1 MSLNE
6 SPNLEQSALRLPTL
20 SMTPT
25 ADKLREALRL
35 ASNNVQN
42 IIELPWKSINSPVNY
57 MIKVSCQVNAQE
69 PAWILH
75 VGGEADDAIL
85 WNYNTADCQMIHGLI
100 TAEVDRA
107 AYAAAGSAQSLPV
120 GSPSIQ
126 NTQLSPPQ
134 FIEPAA
140 APPHVSKSVQQPP
153 ASQSQNSAYDW
164 GSGQSASQ
172 QGQDW
177 NWSSPSAVAN
187 ANWSTSSHSPLAMP
201 PEPIVPI
208 NDPQAFSQSWGAPSP
223 AISAPDSGLQRTTKP
238 PGSVAPEVK
247 PAESSIFLSG
257 PLAQGNYQGG
267 KNPASQTQGLP
278 QMSSLDPLT
287 PSPAAAPA
295 SAPAPTP
302 VGQNPF
308 APIAA
313 PVPEAPA
320 QAASIPLSASVPL
333 ASNTGVLPST
343 PAENPSLPIGGF
355 AHSTPFAMS
364 TIPTV
369 PPPATIDGA
378 LPGLATLEAVPV
390 LDAAVAKDASAA
402 QAAPVSDVGVS
413 ATVSSES
420 VQPLPAV
427 PSGKKFSST
436 LSATLPLNVQETMTP
451 DEENLTAPRPDAA
464 DLLPVPPAEVPPPLT
479 EIPATEPATK
489 ASNRRKGRGSKLNL
503 PAIKTA
509 AETADVI
516 EQETVAGVSA
526 TPEPASVAVVDL
538 AAPDV
543 VPEQSIVAS
552 PSLPSMGEPALTHSI
567 SVPVNAPS
575 VSAVAAVTPP
585 FDPVSLFE
593 AEPIPAPLPLAP
605 LAPPAFT
612 SPLSIDLSAIPPL
625 PAIADFA
632 AAPVAEP
639 AAAPVAEPAT
649 PSLPPFSQ
657 PPLPPPF
664 VVEFDPADTAGARQI
679 AAREEDDELDPT
691 VPLNVAT
698 GSDIE
703 NSRSLHE
710 PPIAV
715 ADLAAAMEPSP
726 SPLVSNQ
733 PVEPSPLT
741 PEVSAISA
749 SAPVEQK
756 PVTESAP
763 KRALPPPA
771 PFNRDAV
778 DVIFKHLT
786 NEETGFITNS
796 AFMFFI
802 VREFSRFQKAQT
814 PITLIG
820 FELALRAPDGAMYP
834 VHLAALRECGRR
846 FFSVMR
852 PLDWLAHYSDEE
864 YALLLPHTN
873 IREAILLV
881 KDLYTVLNQ
890 GPLLPGMEDAQVVMH
905 CGIASIPEDCQ
916 HPGILI
922 AAAYEAKNEAKRAN
936 LALQLFRDMPA

>member
-20 SMTPT
+20 SMMPT

-42 IIELPWKSINSPVNY
+42 IIELPWKSSNSPVNY
-57 MIKVSCQVNAQE
+57 MIKVSCQANPQE

-107 AYAAAGSAQSLPV
+107 AYAAAGTAQPAAPPV
-120 GSPSIQ
+120 LQ
-126 NTQLSPPQ
+126 NPRLAPAQM
-134 FIEPAA
+134 IEPASP
-140 APPHVSKSVQQPP
+140 PPHLSQSVQPP
-153 ASQSQNSAYDW
+153 AVQQNQKSGYDW
-164 GSGQSASQ
+164 GSAQGASQ

-187 ANWSTSSHSPLAMP
+187 ANWSTNSHSPVNLP
-201 PEPIVPI
+201 HEPIVPI

-238 PGSVAPEVK
+238 PSSITPETK

-257 PLAQGNYQGG
+257 PLAQGNYQPG
-267 KNPASQTQGLP
+267 KNPASQTLGLP
-278 QMSSLDPLT
+278 QMAPVDSL
-287 PSPAAAPA
+287 
-295 SAPAPTP
+295 APTP
-302 VGQNPF
+302 APEVEIPAMSVSISASLPLAQNP
-308 APIAA
+308 AA
-313 PVPEAPA
+313 EPTTPV
-320 QAASIPLSASVPL
+320 
-333 ASNTGVLPST
+333 
-343 PAENPSLPIGGF
+343 ENPSLPIGGF

-364 TIPTV
+364 TMPDV
-369 PPPATIDGA
+369 APPATISGA
-378 LPGLATLEAVPV
+378 LPGLATLDSVPV
-390 LDAAVAKDASAA
+390 IDRAAPGDALNA
-402 QAAPVSDVGVS
+402 QALPESDVNENS
-413 ATVSSES
+413 SDSSES
-420 VQPLPAV
+420 IQALPAV
-427 PSGKKFSST
+427 PSIRSHTST
-436 LSATLPLNVQETMTP
+436 MSATLPLNVQETMTP

-464 DLLPVPPAEVPPPLT
+464 DLLPESPPEVAPPSAEAL
-479 EIPATEPATK
+479 AAEPATK
-489 ASNRRKGRGSKLNL
+489 QSNRKKGRGSKLNL
-503 PAIKTA
+503 PAIKSS
-509 AETADVI
+509 AETADVVDP
-516 EQETVAGVSA
+516 ETVAAAAILEPPVPVEA
-526 TPEPASVAVVDL
+526 APTAPEAVAEPATAPPPFAPFPGEPAVAHVPPVAVVP
-538 AAPDV
+538 APF
-543 VPEQSIVAS
+543 
-552 PSLPSMGEPALTHSI
+552 
-567 SVPVNAPS
+567 N
-575 VSAVAAVTPP
+575 
-585 FDPVSLFE
+585 PVSLFE
-593 AEPIPAPLPLAP
+593 EEPAAPPSPLPAPA
-605 LAPPAFT
+605 AMSVPPPEPPPYVT
-612 SPLSIDLSAIPPL
+612 PLSIDLSAIPPL
-625 PAIADFA
+625 PAIADFG
-632 AAPVAEP
+632 VP
-639 AAAPVAEPAT
+639 AVQPQ
-649 PSLPPFSQ
+649 SQ
-657 PPLPPPF
+657 PLAPPQAPSLPPPF
-664 VVEFDPADTAGARQI
+664 VVEFDPADASGAQQF
-679 AAREEDDELDPT
+679 AQREKNEEVDPT

-698 GSDIE
+698 GSEIE
-703 NSRSLHE
+703 NSRSLHQ
-710 PPIAV
+710 PPDSV
-715 ADLAAAMEPSP
+715 ADHTAAMEPSA
-726 SPLVSNQ
+726 SSAESEQ
-733 PVEPSPLT
+733 PVEVFPPT
-741 PEVSAISA
+741 PEISAVSA
-749 SAPVEQK
+749 APPSEQ
-756 PVTESAP
+756 TQQIESAP

-771 PFNRDAV
+771 PFNREAV

-852 PLDWLAHYSDEE
+852 PLDWLAHYSDDE

-873 IREAILLV
+873 VREAILLV

-890 GPLLPGMEDAQVVMH
+890 GALLPGMEDAQVVMH

-922 AAAYEAKNEAKRAN
+922 AAAYEAKNEAKRSN

>member
-20 SMTPT
+20 SMTPS
-25 ADKLREALRL
+25 ADKLREALQL
-35 ASNNVQN
+35 AANNVQN

-57 MIKVSCQVNAQE
+57 MIKVSCQANAQE
-69 PAWILH
+69 PVWILH

-100 TAEVDRA
+100 TAEVERA
-107 AYAAAGSAQSLPV
+107 AYEAAGSAQSSPLPAA
-120 GSPSIQ
+120 SPSSQ
-126 NTQLSPPQ
+126 NAQISPPQ

-140 APPHVSKSVQQPP
+140 APPHLSQSVQQPP
-153 ASQSQNSAYDW
+153 ASQSPNSAYDW
-164 GSGQSASQ
+164 GSGRSASQ

-208 NDPQAFSQSWGAPSP
+208 NDPLAFSQSWGAPSP

-238 PGSVAPEVK
+238 PGSIAPEVK

-267 KNPASQTQGLP
+267 KNPASQTKGLP
-278 QMSSLDPLT
+278 QMSPMDPLT
-287 PSPAAAPA
+287 LGSAPAAAPV
-295 SAPAPTP
+295 PAP

-308 APIAA
+308 APIAVA
-313 PVPEAPA
+313 SVPEAAA
-320 QAASIPLSASVPL
+320 QASSIPLSASVRL
-333 ASNTGVLPST
+333 ASNSGALPST
-343 PAENPSLPIGGF
+343 PVENPSLPIGGF

-378 LPGLATLEAVPV
+378 LPGLATLEGVPV
-390 LDAAVAKDASAA
+390 LYAAAAKDASNA
-402 QAAPVSDVGVS
+402 QATSVSDVGTNAS
-413 ATVSSES
+413 ISGES
-420 VQPLPAV
+420 IQPLPVV
-427 PSGKKFSST
+427 PSGRKFTST

-451 DEENLTAPRPDAA
+451 DEENLTAPRPDVA
-464 DLLPVPPAEVPPPLT
+464 DLFSVPPSEVPSVLT
-479 EIPATEPATK
+479 ETPAIEPATK
-489 ASNRRKGRGSKLNL
+489 ASNKKKGRGSKLNL
-503 PAIKTA
+503 PAIKTP

-516 EQETVAGVSA
+516 VQ
-526 TPEPASVAVVDL
+526 
-538 AAPDV
+538 AP
-543 VPEQSIVAS
+543 VPY
-552 PSLPSMGEPALTHSI
+552 
-567 SVPVNAPS
+567 APM
-575 VSAVAAVTPP
+575 
-585 FDPVSLFE
+585 
-593 AEPIPAPLPLAP
+593 PLAQ
-605 LAPPAFT
+605 LEPPAFT
-612 SPLSIDLSAIPPL
+612 PSLSIDLSAIPPL

-632 AAPVAEP
+632 AAPVVEA
-639 AAAPVAEPAT
+639 AT
-649 PSLPPFSQ
+649 PPPP

-664 VVEFDPADTAGARQI
+664 VVEFDPADAAGSQQI
-679 AAREEDDELDPT
+679 TAREADDELDPT

-710 PPIAV
+710 PPVAV
-715 ADLAAAMEPSP
+715 ADLAVAMEPSP
-726 SPLVSNQ
+726 SPSPSFSDQ
-733 PVEPSPLT
+733 PVDPSPLT
-741 PEVSAISA
+741 PEVSAIPV
-749 SAPVEQK
+749 SAPAAQK
-756 PVTESAP
+756 PLTESAP

-802 VREFSRFQKAQT
+802 VREFSRFQKAQA

-922 AAAYEAKNEAKRAN
+922 AAAYEAKNEAKRSN